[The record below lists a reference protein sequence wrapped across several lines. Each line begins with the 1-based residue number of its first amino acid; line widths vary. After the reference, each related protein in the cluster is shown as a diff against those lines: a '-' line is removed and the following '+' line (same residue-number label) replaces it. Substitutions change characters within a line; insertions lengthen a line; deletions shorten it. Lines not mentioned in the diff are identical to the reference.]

1 MKSSFRGLGVVRIVK
16 SVTTTDEVKKTFIYV
31 EYVNGRKVIRIFED
45 SYQHYE
51 SRKLK
56 SEVCTCLL

>member
-31 EYVNGRKVIRIFED
+31 EHANGRKVIRVSKI
-45 SYQHYE
+45 
-51 SRKLK
+51 RTNTANR
-56 SEVCTCLL
+56 VN